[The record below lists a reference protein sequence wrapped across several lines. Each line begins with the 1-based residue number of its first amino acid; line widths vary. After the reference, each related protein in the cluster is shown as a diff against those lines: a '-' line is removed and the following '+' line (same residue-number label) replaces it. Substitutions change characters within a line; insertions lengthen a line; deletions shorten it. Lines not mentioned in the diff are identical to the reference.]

1 MSKIFVIIVT
11 YNGMKWID
19 ECLNS
24 VLNSSIPIS
33 IIVVDN
39 NSTDGTVDRIK
50 TNFKDIILLE
60 QNNNLGFGK
69 ANNIGMS
76 YALKQNTD
84 FVFLLNQDAFVDE
97 NTIENLMKMAIN
109 NPEYGIIS
117 PIHLNGNG
125 TALEWY
131 FASYMTMDNSINFYS
146 DYVLDKKI
154 KDIYETKFVNAA
166 GWLLPRKIM
175 NEIGGF
181 DPIFWHYGEDDNYC
195 QRIVFHNYKIGVVP
209 NSFIRHDGKIR
220 TVPDSYLFSMNYF
233 NDFVK
238 KMQVKY
244 GNINLE
250 FNKNN
255 ISKEKK
261 RVLKN
266 ILISIVRL
274 KILNTQNFYKQYKLI
289 DPTFNTIIKSR
300 KKNISKESH
309 YI

>member
-1 MSKIFVIIVT
+1 MPKVFVIIVT

-24 VLNSSIPIS
+24 VLNSSIPVS

-39 NSTDGTVDRIK
+39 NSADETVEFIK
-50 TNFKDIILLE
+50 TKFNNIILLE

-69 ANNIGMS
+69 ANNVGMS

-84 FVFLLNQDAFVDE
+84 FVFLLNQDAFVAK
-97 NTIENLMKMAIN
+97 NTIENLIKTSNN

-117 PIHLNGNG
+117 PVHLNGNG
-125 TALEWY
+125 TSLEWY
-131 FASYMTMDNSINFYS
+131 FASYMTMDKSINFYS
-146 DYVLDKKI
+146 DYVLDKEI
-154 KDIYETKFVNAA
+154 KEIYETKFVNAA
-166 GWLLPRKIM
+166 GWLLPRKIL

-195 QRIVFHNYKIGVVP
+195 QRIVFHNYKIGVVS
-209 NSFIRHDGKIR
+209 NCFMRHDGKVR
-220 TVPDSYLFSMNYF
+220 TIPENYLFSAGYF

-238 KMQVKY
+238 KLQVKY
-244 GNINLE
+244 GNINLD

-261 RVLKN
+261 KVLKN
-266 ILISIVRL
+266 IIISIVRM
-274 KILNTQNFYKQYKLI
+274 KIFNAKNFHKQYKLI
-289 DPTFNTIIKSR
+289 DPTFNAIIESR
-300 KKNISKESH
+300 GKNSSKTSH